1 MEGLLLVDKPAGW
14 TSFDVVNYV
23 RRIVA
28 GVEGRKPKHVKV
40 GHTGTLD
47 PAATGLLVL
56 LVGKN
61 YTRRAGEL
69 TKATKTYQVEMTLG
83 KVSTTADSEGEITSQ
98 SDAWPSEEAI
108 RAALEKFTGEL
119 MQVPPVF
126 SAIKIDGRRAYDMA
140 RKGQD
145 VTLEPRPVTIYRNE
159 FADYDYPLVRFASQV
174 SSGTYIR
181 SLVVDLGEELGTGAY
196 MSALRRTHVADYA
209 IEDSVTPDV
218 LTPELLAERLLQL
231 PDVAPDGIAG

>member
-1 MEGLLLVDKPAGW
+1 MEGLLLVDKPTGW

-28 GVEGRKPKHVKV
+28 GVEGKKPKNVKV

-69 TKATKTYQVEMTLG
+69 SKATKTYEVEMTLG
-83 KVSTTADSEGEITSQ
+83 RVSTTADSESEITPQ
-98 SDAWPSEEAI
+98 SDVKPEEAAV
-108 RAALEKFTGEL
+108 RAAIEKFTGDL
-119 MQVPPVF
+119 MQVPPIF

-145 VTLEPRPVTIYRNE
+145 VTLEPRPVTIYRSE
-159 FADYDYPLVRFASQV
+159 FAAYEYPAVRFASQV

-196 MSALRRTHVADYA
+196 MSALRRTHVAQYA

-218 LTPELLAERLLQL
+218 LTPELLAERLLKL
-231 PDVAPDGIAG
+231 PDVTSDSVAR